1 MPVRSLLM
9 SPDGLQA
16 SRIVWG
22 AWRLVE
28 SRLTPDEIR
37 RLMHVCIEHGITTI
51 DHADIYGSYTAE
63 GVWGAAMAQEKGLR
77 DQLQLVTKC
86 GIMLVSPNRPSTSV
100 HHYDT
105 SRAHIIAS
113 VENSLRELR
122 TDYLD
127 LLLIHRPDVLMNAD
141 ETAAALQEL
150 RNAGKVLHFGVSNFS
165 PSQYALLASRLD
177 FPLATNQVEFSVT
190 HLDPLH
196 DGTFDQ
202 CQQLRI
208 APMAWSPLG
217 GGSLFRDNDERSV
230 RLRDMMQRIGMELG
244 GATLDQVALAWILTH
259 PANVMPVI
267 GTSKIERVIA
277 AANAE
282 QWRLSREQWFAI
294 WQAST
299 GHEVP

>member
-51 DHADIYGSYTAE
+51 DHADIYGGYTAE
-63 GVWGAAMAQEKGLR
+63 GVWGEAMAQEKGLR

-141 ETAAALQEL
+141 ETAAALREL
-150 RNAGKVLHFGVSNFS
+150 FDAGKVLHFGVSNFS

>member
-1 MPVRSLLM
+1 MPVRSLMM
-9 SPDGLQA
+9 SLEGLQA

-51 DHADIYGSYTAE
+51 DHADIYGGYTAE
-63 GVWGAAMAQEKGLR
+63 GVWGEAMAQEKGLR

-141 ETAAALQEL
+141 ETAAALREL
-150 RNAGKVLHFGVSNFS
+150 FDAGKVLHFGVSNFS

-177 FPLATNQVEFSVT
+177 FPLVTNQVEFSVT

>member
-51 DHADIYGSYTAE
+51 DHADIYGGYTAE

-141 ETAAALQEL
+141 ETAAALREL
-150 RNAGKVLHFGVSNFS
+150 FDAGKVLHFGVSNFS

-177 FPLATNQVEFSVT
+177 FPLVTNQVEFSVT

-244 GATLDQVALAWILTH
+244 GATIDQVALAWILTH